1 MLYRWQH
8 VQVSRDFVPK
18 VHFAYLKLRSYSE
31 LEIYHAQCII
41 KLLSAFIQFQV
52 VLIFVMP
59 LCWITVI
66 TDYHFLSQSN
76 EKESLLQNLAHF
88 FNINAAFKEKF
99 DSSLNTSNIFTFYN
113 SCCISWHCKNS
124 VLHLKNITYSV
135 YMFKGFPLTCYLKN

>member
-41 KLLSAFIQFQV
+41 RLLSAFIQFQV

-59 LCWITVI
+59 LCWIAVI
-66 TDYHFLSQSN
+66 TDYHFLSQS
-76 EKESLLQNLAHF
+76 KKKKSLYTKIWLIFSTLMLRLKKNLTLVSIPRIFLHF
-88 FNINAAFKEKF
+88 ITRVAFLGIAKIAF
-99 DSSLNTSNIFTFYN
+99 CT
-113 SCCISWHCKNS
+113 
-124 VLHLKNITYSV
+124 
-135 YMFKGFPLTCYLKN
+135 